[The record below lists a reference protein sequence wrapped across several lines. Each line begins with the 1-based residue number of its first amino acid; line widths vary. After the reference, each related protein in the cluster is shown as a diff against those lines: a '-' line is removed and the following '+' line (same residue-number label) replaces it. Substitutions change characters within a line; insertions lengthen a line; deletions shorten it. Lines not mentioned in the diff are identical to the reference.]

1 MIQVREETAGI
12 RIDRFLAAE
21 IADKLSRTQIKKLID
36 ENYVLLNGRVAKAKE
51 LVKADDQIELSL
63 PDLQEFHVEPENIP
77 LEILYEDEDL
87 LVINKPKGL
96 VVHPAPG
103 HPTGTLVN
111 AILYHCGDTL
121 SGINGVL
128 RPGIVHR
135 IDKDTTGSLVICKT
149 DLAQQGIA
157 EQLKE
162 HSILRIYHAIVFG
175 LFQEKEGIIDAP
187 IGRHKRDRKKMG
199 IDPIHGKKAITH
211 YHSLSSYPL
220 YRMSYIQC
228 RLETGRTHQIRVHM
242 ASIGHPLLG
251 DEKYAPRQK
260 IPSNLSKSLQ
270 ANHLEIQ
277 GQCLHAKTL
286 NFIHPRSGKEI
297 CIDAPFPAY
306 FQEILK
312 ELK

>member
-1 MIQVREETAGI
+1 M
-12 RIDRFLAAE
+12 AAE

-157 EQLKE
+157 E
-162 HSILRIYHAIVFG
+162 
-175 LFQEKEGIIDAP
+175 
-187 IGRHKRDRKKMG
+187 
-199 IDPIHGKKAITH
+199 
-211 YHSLSSYPL
+211 
-220 YRMSYIQC
+220 
-228 RLETGRTHQIRVHM
+228 
-242 ASIGHPLLG
+242 
-251 DEKYAPRQK
+251 
-260 IPSNLSKSLQ
+260 
-270 ANHLEIQ
+270 
-277 GQCLHAKTL
+277 
-286 NFIHPRSGKEI
+286 
-297 CIDAPFPAY
+297 
-306 FQEILK
+306 
-312 ELK
+312 

>member
-1 MIQVREETAGI
+1 M
-12 RIDRFLAAE
+12 AAE

-251 DEKYAPRQK
+251 D
-260 IPSNLSKSLQ
+260 
-270 ANHLEIQ
+270 
-277 GQCLHAKTL
+277 
-286 NFIHPRSGKEI
+286 
-297 CIDAPFPAY
+297 
-306 FQEILK
+306 
-312 ELK
+312 

>member
-1 MIQVREETAGI
+1 M
-12 RIDRFLAAE
+12 
-21 IADKLSRTQIKKLID
+21 
-36 ENYVLLNGRVAKAKE
+36 
-51 LVKADDQIELSL
+51 
-63 PDLQEFHVEPENIP
+63 
-77 LEILYEDEDL
+77 
-87 LVINKPKGL
+87 
-96 VVHPAPG
+96 HPAPG

-211 YHSLSSYPL
+211 YHTLSSYPF

-260 IPSNLSKSLQ
+260 IPSNLSKALQ

>member
-1 MIQVREETAGI
+1 M
-12 RIDRFLAAE
+12 AAE

-111 AILYHCGDTL
+111 AVLYHCGDTL

-157 EQLKE
+157 
-162 HSILRIYHAIVFG
+162 
-175 LFQEKEGIIDAP
+175 
-187 IGRHKRDRKKMG
+187 
-199 IDPIHGKKAITH
+199 
-211 YHSLSSYPL
+211 
-220 YRMSYIQC
+220 
-228 RLETGRTHQIRVHM
+228 
-242 ASIGHPLLG
+242 
-251 DEKYAPRQK
+251 
-260 IPSNLSKSLQ
+260 
-270 ANHLEIQ
+270 
-277 GQCLHAKTL
+277 
-286 NFIHPRSGKEI
+286 
-297 CIDAPFPAY
+297 
-306 FQEILK
+306 
-312 ELK
+312 

>member
-211 YHSLSSYPL
+211 YHLLSSYPF

-251 DEKYAPRQK
+251 DEKYASRQK

-270 ANHLEIQ
+270 MNHLEIQ

>member
-1 MIQVREETAGI
+1 M
-12 RIDRFLAAE
+12 AAE

-36 ENYVLLNGRVAKAKE
+36 ENYVLLNERVAKAKE

-187 IGRHKRDRKKMG
+187 IGRHKRKKMG

-211 YHSLSSYPL
+211 YHALSSYPF

>member
-1 MIQVREETAGI
+1 M
-12 RIDRFLAAE
+12 AAE

-63 PDLQEFHVEPENIP
+63 HDLQEFHVEPENIP

-149 DLAQQGIA
+149 ELAQQGIA

-211 YHSLSSYPL
+211 YHTLHSYPF

-242 ASIGHPLLG
+242 TSIGHPLLG

>member
-1 MIQVREETAGI
+1 M
-12 RIDRFLAAE
+12 AAE

-211 YHSLSSYPL
+211 YHALSSYPF

-277 GQCLHAKTL
+277 GQCLQAKTL